1 MVKNPNWR
9 RQTSLLFTKRV
20 GFEFGAVNGNQ
31 TSKGLSWKVDSRQ
44 HLEQLLD
51 TYQLFCPYLQVQVLL
66 KECEEARGGV
76 VSSETSFHPMSS
88 AEVTSSS
95 QVISE
100 HLVTFR

>member
-1 MVKNPNWR
+1 M
-9 RQTSLLFTKRV
+9 TSPSILV
-20 GFEFGAVNGNQ
+20 IGQ
-31 TSKGLSWKVDSRQ
+31 
-44 HLEQLLD
+44 
-51 TYQLFCPYLQVQVLL
+51 QVQVLL

-76 VSSETSFHPMSS
+76 VSSESGLGPMSS